1 LLHPCAHANKIQFNA
16 AIGLFIPPAFKNIK
30 SGLFL
35 LFGAFCVL
43 GAIQFFFT
51 YPETCGKTI
60 EEIEVLFS
68 HEGPR
73 AWQTRKGSER
83 LEHDV
88 NDVADSQAKKASVA
102 HAEKAEV

>member
-30 SGLFL
+30 YGLFL
-35 LFGAFCVL
+35 L
-43 GAIQFFFT
+43 FFT